1 MFFYEWFCVYY
12 NKYLYLHKNKKKR
25 VEIYISLFKI

>member
-1 MFFYEWFCVYY
+1 MFFYEFFCVYY
-12 NKYLYLHKNKKKR
+12 NKYLYLQKKKKKR